1 VEAIVVV
8 GVEVKV
14 SVDEAA
20 TGRSVVLMRGEIDG
34 FCSR

>member
-1 VEAIVVV
+1 VVV
-8 GVEVKV
+8 GVEVKVRWLV